1 MSTKWETRGIREER
15 PMRLGQT
22 GGWGKHGH
30 IYVLVDEVILIMILI
45 MLSVCRY
52 LGQDKGR
59 TLPESVQ
66 NITSQVVM
74 SLRSADDDDGDV
86 DVDSN
91 HKFATIA
98 TMIIGIW

>member
-1 MSTKWETRGIREER
+1 
-15 PMRLGQT
+15 
-22 GGWGKHGH
+22 
-30 IYVLVDEVILIMILI
+30 MILI

-52 LGQDKGR
+52 LGQDQGR

-74 SLRSADDDDGDV
+74 SLRSADDEDGDV

>member
-1 MSTKWETRGIREER
+1 
-15 PMRLGQT
+15 MRLGRT
-22 GGWGKHGH
+22 GGRGKHGH
-30 IYVLVDEVILIMILI
+30 IYVLVDEVKIIMILI
-45 MLSVCRY
+45 MLMVCRY
-52 LGQDKGR
+52 PGQDQGR

-74 SLRSADDDDGDV
+74 SLRSGDDDDGDV
-86 DVDSN
+86 DVDCN